1 MTVNKFAEDFINQKF
16 SQWFSRQ
23 INIRLEN
30 RQELDDIEVDY
41 RLSVLKP
48 LHANWL
54 ISLYN
59 HMSSPEGKET
69 ILSGWKKSGI
79 FDAIHLGLPPLDS
92 WWFMP
97 TYGSSTQFKLALF
110 RKSLIASETMM
121 KIIVTRIIL
130 NRNRMVTYQTTMVTK
145 MIYAIMR
152 LM

>member
-1 MTVNKFAEDFINQKF
+1 MVNKFAEDFINQKF

-69 ILSGWKKSGI
+69 ILSG
-79 FDAIHLGLPPLDS
+79 
-92 WWFMP
+92 
-97 TYGSSTQFKLALF
+97 
-110 RKSLIASETMM
+110 
-121 KIIVTRIIL
+121 
-130 NRNRMVTYQTTMVTK
+130 
-145 MIYAIMR
+145 
-152 LM
+152 